1 MSKPLKGSEF
11 VALRTLSTRDG
22 IVARVGERCDF
33 VPVSSLEWLLASGKI
48 APAPEP
54 VKVSKKAK
62 E

>member
-1 MSKPLKGSEF
+1 MSKTLRGADF
-11 VALRTLSTRDG
+11 VALRTLSTREG

-33 VPVSSLEWLLASGKI
+33 VPVSSLDSLLASGKI

-54 VKVSKKAK
+54 KVSKKAK